1 MKHILILTLA
11 LLVLSAPVQAE
22 DKKDSLSGSGR
33 GGMTY
38 SPTEGWIKTGSGQMK
53 VGTDSMEF
61 FKKKKME
68 EDAQKQRAEFEAKK
82 KADEEAAVKLKAEQ
96 DAKLAKADAI
106 IKANE
111 EAKATKE
118 KTKQKARRV
127 LVS

>member
-1 MKHILILTLA
+1 MKRIFILTLV
-11 LLVLSAPVQAE
+11 LLTFAMPARAE
-22 DKKDSLSGSGR
+22 DKKDALSGSGK

-61 FKKKKME
+61 FKRKKME
-68 EDAQKQRAEFEAKK
+68 EDAAKQRAEFEAKK
-82 KADEEAAVKLKAEQ
+82 KIDEAAAAKLKSEQ

-111 EAKATKE
+111 QAKATKE